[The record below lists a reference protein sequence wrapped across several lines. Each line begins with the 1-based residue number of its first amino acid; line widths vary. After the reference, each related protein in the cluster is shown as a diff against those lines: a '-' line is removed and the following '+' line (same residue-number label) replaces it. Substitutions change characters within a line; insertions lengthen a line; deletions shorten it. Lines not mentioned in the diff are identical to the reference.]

1 MSEEASEGFDSS
13 TDTLP
18 RVVVG
23 GSHTDLDVSF
33 EEWEAEYEKRARRL
47 GPRLHRMWGR
57 VESWW
62 REQCLR
68 IKRGIAL
75 RLYRG
80 WPYDASIVVVESLE
94 PGYYDEDYLL
104 VHAVFAVFTHFVHTS
119 HNMQWLLARRA
130 AGEPL
135 VEFSCSPST
144 PEGKQERKQHKDE
157 MKLLALYDWWTLEY
171 PMLEAECHKIEASLG
186 AVMDGASPDHEEER
200 RLMDELE
207 LKETALENV
216 LTSKTVELV
225 KLRGRLWS

>member
-1 MSEEASEGFDSS
+1 MSDEGSEGLGSIVD
-13 TDTLP
+13 P
-18 RVVVG
+18 R
-23 GSHTDLDVSF
+23 TNLDVSY
-33 EEWEAEYEKRARRL
+33 EEWEAGYEKRSRRL
-47 GPRLHRMWGR
+47 SFRLRR
-57 VESWW
+57 LLRRAAQRW
-62 REQCLR
+62 RKQCLR
-68 IKRGIAL
+68 LKRWLAI
-75 RLYRG
+75 RLYKSE
-80 WPYDASIVVVESLE
+80 PYDASIVVVESLE
-94 PGYYDEDYLL
+94 PESYDEDYLL

-225 KLRGRLWS
+225 KLRGGLWS